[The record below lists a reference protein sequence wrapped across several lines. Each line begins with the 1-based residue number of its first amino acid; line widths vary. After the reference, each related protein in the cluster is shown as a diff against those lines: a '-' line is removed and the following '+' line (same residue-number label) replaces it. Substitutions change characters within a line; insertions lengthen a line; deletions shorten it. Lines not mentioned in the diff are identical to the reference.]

1 MILPGVTGCSQA
13 NYIKEMVLGA
23 HRSGYHAVVINSLA
37 SEDEKEMDGNYRV
50 LDFSDSQIVRQS
62 INVVHKRLGEDAEI
76 YGVGFSLGANHLLRY
91 LGDHHHDSCMKAAV
105 SVSNPFDVMATCVQL
120 KYRFFGIYDKSI
132 RVRLAEPFISK
143 KFKHEDYGQEW
154 YSNLKNHGSIVD
166 FDNSVRSKILGY
178 NSVHSL
184 YRNVSW

>member
-37 SEDEKEMDGNYRV
+37 TKDDEKSLDGNYRV
-50 LDFSDSQIVRQS
+50 LDFSDSQIVRQR
-62 INVVHKRLGEDAEI
+62 IDVVHRRLGEDAEI

-105 SVSNPFDVMATCVQL
+105 SVSNPFDVMATCIQL

-132 RVRLAEPFISK
+132 RIKLAEPFLSK
-143 KFKHEDYGQEW
+143 KFKHEDYGEKW
-154 YSNLKNHGSIVD
+154 FS
-166 FDNSVRSKILGY
+166 
-178 NSVHSL
+178 
-184 YRNVSW
+184 